1 MQHYQIVD
9 ELGELRLLLSRMQQ
23 REREL
28 VETLKELNV
37 PSIKGTHFV
46 AKIATTTFQVFD
58 YTKLPAAI
66 LQDPAHWTI
75 VGKTCVAT
83 TTDRHVA
90 LNILQDRSLP
100 ARQENV
106 RTLN

>member
-1 MQHYQIVD
+1 MRRCQIVD

-28 VETLKELNV
+28 VATLKELNV
-37 PSIKGTHFV
+37 PSITGTHFI

-58 YTKLPAAI
+58 YTKLPSAI
-66 LQDPAHWTI
+66 LQDPAYWTS
-75 VGKTCVAT
+75 VAKTCVAT

-90 LNILQDRSLP
+90 LSILQDRSLP
-100 ARQENV
+100 ARRDSI